1 MRPNEALTKYIGALV
16 DELSAIGV
24 EDVVISPGSRSTP
37 ISMLVNEH
45 PSLNGRIAVD
55 ERGAGFF
62 ALGMAKNTKKPTALI
77 CTSGTAASNY
87 YPAIAEAKESRIPL
101 IVITADRPHELRD
114 VGAPQTMNQLGMYGS
129 FVKQFVELA
138 LPEEN
143 ESMYQYVR
151 TVINRM
157 YKSSMTAPKGP
168 VHLNVPLR
176 EPLVPNFEIED
187 LFQGGKRSEAMYTH
201 TIQTNATLPLQ
212 IAEQLMNKFSVKQK
226 GLLVCGPYTDE
237 VALTKI
243 VQLGE
248 KLGFPIICDPLSN
261 ARSMR
266 QTSNHLIDSYDTFLR
281 FEDVRKELEA
291 ELVIRFGAMP
301 VSKAF
306 TQYVKGTVGIEQYVI
321 DEGDIWR
328 DPTLLANTMIS
339 CGDLAFCD
347 ALLALPVDR
356 KITTDDWLEK
366 WNSINQQTRAEIKE
380 VEKSEELFEGKI
392 VQILE
397 KYMPENSMLF
407 VGNSMPIRDVDTF
420 FSVNEKEIKIAGNR
434 GVNGIDGTIATALG
448 MAATG
453 ENVYLLIGD
462 LTFYH
467 DMNSLVLSKLHNLP
481 ITVIL
486 INNNGGGIF
495 SFLPQSKEEKH
506 FETLFGTP
514 LNIEFEYATR
524 LFGGEHY
531 KIDNWDQFINL
542 IQQKQNGLRVLELAT
557 NRQENYEMHQK
568 IWSKIRAKLN

>member
-16 DELSAIGV
+16 DELSAVGV

-45 PSLNGRIAVD
+45 PSLKGRIAVD

-62 ALGMAKNTKKPTALI
+62 ALGIAKSTKKPTALI

-114 VGAPQTMNQLGMYGS
+114 VGAPQTMNQLGMYGN

-138 LPEEN
+138 LAEAN
-143 ESMYQYVR
+143 ETMYQYVR
-151 TVINRM
+151 TVINRV
-157 YKSSMTAPKGP
+157 YKSTMTAPKGP

-212 IAEQLMNKFSVKQK
+212 FAEQLVNKISAKQK
-226 GLLVCGPYTDE
+226 GLLVCGTYTDE
-237 VALTKI
+237 AALPKI

-261 ARSMR
+261 ARSMK

-281 FEDVRKELEA
+281 FEDVKKELEA
-291 ELVIRFGAMP
+291 DLIIRFGAMP
-301 VSKAF
+301 VSKPF
-306 TQYVKGTVGIEQYVI
+306 SQYVKATTGLEQYVV

-328 DPTLLANTMIS
+328 DPTLQASSMIS
-339 CGDLAFCD
+339 CSDIAFCD
-347 ALLALPVDR
+347 GLLELLTDR
-356 KITTDDWLEK
+356 NITTTEWLEK
-366 WNSINQQTRAEIKE
+366 WMSINQQTKAVLKEAEQL
-380 VEKSEELFEGKI
+380 EEFFEGKI
-392 VQILE
+392 VQLLE
-397 KYMPENSMLF
+397 KHMPESSMLF

-420 FSVNEKEIKIAGNR
+420 FSVNEKDIKIAGNR
-434 GVNGIDGTIATALG
+434 GVNGIDGTIATAFG
-448 MAATG
+448 MAASG
-453 ENVYLLIGD
+453 ENVYLLVGD

-506 FETLFGTP
+506 FEALFGTP
-514 LNIEFEYATR
+514 LGIEFKYATR

-531 KIDNWDQFINL
+531 KINNWDQFIELMEQN
-542 IQQKQNGLRVLELAT
+542 QKGLRVIELET

-568 IWSKIRAKLN
+568 IWSKVREQLN

>member
-16 DELSAIGV
+16 DELSAVGV

-62 ALGMAKNTKKPTALI
+62 ALGIAKSTKKPTALI
-77 CTSGTAASNY
+77 CTSGTAAANY
-87 YPAIAEAKESRIPL
+87 FPAIAEAKESRIPL

-114 VGAPQTMNQLGMYGS
+114 VGAPQAMNQLGMYGN
-129 FVKQFVELA
+129 FVKQFIELA
-138 LPEEN
+138 LPEAN
-143 ESMYQYVR
+143 EGMYQYVR
-151 TVINRM
+151 TAINRL
-157 YKSSMTAPKGP
+157 YKSTMTAPKGP
-168 VHLNVPLR
+168 VHINVPVR

-187 LFQGGKRSEAMYTH
+187 LFQAGKRSEVMYTH
-201 TIQTNATLPLQ
+201 TIQTNATLALQ
-212 IAEQLMNKFSVKQK
+212 MSEQIMDKISGKEK

-237 VALTKI
+237 TALPKI

-261 ARSMR
+261 ARSMK
-266 QTSNHLIDSYDTFLR
+266 QISNHLIDAYDTFLR
-281 FEDVRKELEA
+281 FDNMKEELEA
-291 ELVIRFGAMP
+291 DIIIRFGAMP

-306 TQYVKGTVGIEQYVI
+306 TQYIKRTDNVEQYVI
-321 DEGDIWR
+321 DEGELWR
-328 DPTLLANTMIS
+328 DPTLQANTMIS
-339 CGDLAFCD
+339 CSDIAFCD
-347 ALLALPVDR
+347 ALLELPIDR
-356 KITTDDWLEK
+356 NVISNEWLEK
-366 WNSINQQTRAEIKE
+366 WTSINQKTKVGLMEAK
-380 VEKSEELFEGKI
+380 KSDELFEGKI
-392 VQILE
+392 VQLLE
-397 KYMPENSMLF
+397 KYMPESSMIF

-420 FSVNEKEIKIAGNR
+420 FTVNDKNIEIAGNR

-448 MAATG
+448 MATTG
-453 ENVYLLIGD
+453 KDVYLLVGD

-514 LNIEFEYATR
+514 LGIEFEHATR

-531 KIDNWDQFINL
+531 KIENWDQFINL
-542 IQQKQNGLRVLELAT
+542 MGQKQTGLRVLELET

-568 IWSKIRAKLN
+568 IWSKVKEQLN